1 MKWDQNNAPNSSDNW
16 KRVLLWRREN
26 SSKRKLI
33 HFFSSWRERKISLRS
48 QTKSSTRIVC
58 KLSQWLSGFF
68 VKNTWCHLTWFRYN
82 PHAQN
87 GFLFLLIASSTW
99 KCLVYME
106 IKGLFSMEKKGKIY
120 VKLIFYKI
128 HIKKMWITNL
138 VANQKRKSFLKCLNA
153 KLKWLAKLCAWIL
166 LSFFCAFWII

>member
-33 HFFSSWRERKISLRS
+33 HFFLSWRERKISLRS

-87 GFLFLLIASSTW
+87 GFLFLLISSYKLRENASSIW
-99 KCLVYME
+99 RSKDC
-106 IKGLFSMEKKGKIY
+106 FQWKKGKIY

-128 HIKKMWITNL
+128 HIKKMWITNF
-138 VANQKRKSFLKCLNA
+138 VANQKRKSFLNV
-153 KLKWLAKLCAWIL
+153 
-166 LSFFCAFWII
+166 